1 MSIIPRRSILCAVF
15 LTIAAAGCASDFEVV
30 PRGDGTNARLLRR
43 MDLVW
48 PLFAESFRF
57 NLEAFLDLKAAMLD
71 AGTAV
76 GLERNVELLFDN
88 ADQLN
93 FELRSH
99 LVGMYLVHQDAQM
112 ETDPNT
118 RQRARDRWA
127 AFQEKLLEHSRTLR
141 RTVIKCDE
149 LLAAS
154 KAGTPLDEPR
164 IDEMAQDIRSI
175 RSSLATP

>member
-1 MSIIPRRSILCAVF
+1 MSIIPRRLLLGAGF
-15 LTIAAAGCASDFEVV
+15 LIVAAAGCASDFEVV

-57 NLEAFLDLKAAMLD
+57 NLEAFLDLDPAMLD
-71 AGTAV
+71 AGTDV
-76 GLERNVELLFDN
+76 GLERNVEQLFDN

-112 ETDPNT
+112 ETDSDT

-127 AFQEKLLEHSRTLR
+127 AFQAKLLEHSRTLR
-141 RTVIKCDE
+141 TTVVKCDE

-154 KAGTPLDEPR
+154 KAGTPLDEPC
-164 IDEMAQDIRSI
+164 IFEMAQDIRSI
-175 RSSLATP
+175 RSRLTTP

>member
-1 MSIIPRRSILCAVF
+1 MSIILRRSLLGAGF

-57 NLEAFLDLKAAMLD
+57 NLEAFLDLEAAMLD
-71 AGTAV
+71 AGTEV
-76 GLERNVELLFDN
+76 GLERNVERLFDN

-112 ETDPNT
+112 EIDPDT
-118 RQRARDRWA
+118 RQRARDGWA

-141 RTVIKCDE
+141 ANVVKCDT

-154 KAGTPLDEPR
+154 RAGTPLDEPC
-164 IDEMAQDIRSI
+164 IDEIALDIRSI
-175 RSSLATP
+175 RSSLTTP